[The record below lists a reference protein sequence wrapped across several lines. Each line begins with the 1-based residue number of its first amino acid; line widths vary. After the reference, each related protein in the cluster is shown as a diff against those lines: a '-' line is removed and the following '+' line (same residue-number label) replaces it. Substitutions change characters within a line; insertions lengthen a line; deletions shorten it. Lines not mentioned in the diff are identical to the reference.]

1 MWRGRGGGGG
11 GGVKGVKGVGQR
23 WGGGHVTMQRGRLV
37 IMGVRLGGVGE
48 GY

>member
-1 MWRGRGGGGG
+1 MWRRGGGGG
-11 GGVKGVKGVGQR
+11 GKGGWSEG
-23 WGGGHVTMQRGRLV
+23 GGGHVTMQRGRLV